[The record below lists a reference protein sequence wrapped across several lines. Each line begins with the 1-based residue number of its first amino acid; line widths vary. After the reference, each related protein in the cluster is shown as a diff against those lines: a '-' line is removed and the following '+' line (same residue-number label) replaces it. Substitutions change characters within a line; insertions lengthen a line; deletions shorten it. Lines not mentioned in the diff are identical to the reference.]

1 MTTDAF
7 SDLLD
12 DVVRAVDEDL
22 ARDSGCPD
30 LAAVVAR
37 AHELDP
43 LRVSAEAV
51 AEVAQWAPVVSIQQ
65 GHRRR
70 RTRDDV
76 ELLAVIE
83 GVRAHVEE
91 DVAQRLHTP
100 PQLHARMPSPP
111 RARRVWALVLA
122 AAAVLVVVGASVLQ
136 GGRLRFEA
144 DEGARNEAALIGPAP
159 SSEASEAASRAREA
173 DALDTVVQPEPAV
186 EPEPAPAS
194 EQAPTIEQAPTPTV
208 EPEPTPTAAAEPRA
222 RAPKRAEPTLEEL
235 DAAAHAAWRA
245 GDLPEAERLF
255 RRLAK
260 RAGKDRLGDLAYGD
274 LFTLARQTSA
284 PTKEAALWREYL
296 ARFPKGRFADD
307 ARAGLCRR
315 TSGAAQIE
323 CWQQYLD
330 DMPSGAHRAQAERAV
345 GAAGSSP

>member
-7 SDLLD
+7 SDLLG

-22 ARDSGCPD
+22 ARDPGGPD

-43 LRVSAEAV
+43 QRVPAEAV

-91 DVAQRLHTP
+91 DVAQRLRTP
-100 PQLHARMPSPP
+100 PRLHARQPSPP

-122 AAAVLVVVGASVLQ
+122 AAAVLVVVGASLLQ
-136 GGRLRFEA
+136 GGRLRFEQ

-159 SSEASEAASRAREA
+159 SSEASEAASRPRPP
-173 DALDTVVQPEPAV
+173 DAQ
-186 EPEPAPAS
+186 PEPAPA
-194 EQAPTIEQAPTPTV
+194 I
-208 EPEPTPTAAAEPRA
+208 EPTPTIEPTPAIEPTPTPAAAEPRA
-222 RAPKRAEPTLEEL
+222 RATKRVEPTLDEL

-255 RRLAK
+255 RKLAK

-274 LFTLARQTSA
+274 LFTLARQTGA
-284 PTKEAALWREYL
+284 PAKEAALWREYL

-315 TSGAAQIE
+315 AAGAAQLE

-330 DMPSGAHRAQAERAV
+330 ELPSGAHRVQAGRAV
-345 GAAGSSP
+345 GAAGGSP

>member
-7 SDLLD
+7 SNLLD

-43 LRVSAEAV
+43 QRVSAEAV

-91 DVAQRLHTP
+91 DVAQRLRTP
-100 PQLHARMPSPP
+100 PQLTARMPSPP

-144 DEGARNEAALIGPAP
+144 DEGARNEAALIGPTP
-159 SSEASEAASRAREA
+159 SSEASEAASRARQP
-173 DALDTVVQPEPAV
+173 DAPHATVQPEPA
-186 EPEPAPAS
+186 PAPA
-194 EQAPTIEQAPTPTV
+194 IEQAPAI
-208 EPEPTPTAAAEPRA
+208 EPTPTPTEAAEPRA
-222 RAPKRAEPTLEEL
+222 RTPKRTEPTLDEL

-284 PTKEAALWREYL
+284 PAKESALWREYL

-315 TSGAAQIE
+315 ASGAAQVE

-330 DMPSGAHRAQAERAV
+330 DLPSGAHRTQAERAV
-345 GAAGSSP
+345 GAAGGTP

>member
-1 MTTDAF
+1 MTTDPF
-7 SDLLD
+7 QGLLD

-22 ARDSGCPD
+22 VADPGGPD
-30 LAAVVAR
+30 FAAMLAR

-43 LRVSAEAV
+43 QRVPAESVAEA
-51 AEVAQWAPVVSIQQ
+51 AQWAPVVSIQQ
-65 GHRRR
+65 GRRRR

-91 DVAQRLHTP
+91 DVAQRLHVP
-100 PQLHARMPSPP
+100 PPLPAPAPSQPPSQLG
-111 RARRVWALVLA
+111 ARRVWALVLA
-122 AAAVLVVVGASVLQ
+122 AAAVLVVVGASMLQ
-136 GGRLRFEA
+136 AGRGRLEE
-144 DEGARNEAALIGPAP
+144 DERARNEAALVGP
-159 SSEASEAASRAREA
+159 SSEASEAAEA
-173 DALDTVVQPEPAV
+173 PHRSEAAVAPTEELEPAPT
-186 EPEPAPAS
+186 EELEPAPAV
-194 EQAPTIEQAPTPTV
+194 EA
-208 EPEPTPTAAAEPRA
+208 EPEPTPARA
-222 RAPKRAEPTLEEL
+222 RAPKRPEPTLEEL

-274 LFTLARQTSA
+274 LFTLARQTDA
-284 PTKEAALWREYL
+284 PAKEAALWREYL
-296 ARFPKGRFADD
+296 ARFPRGRFADD

-315 TSGAAQIE
+315 AAGASQTE
-323 CWQQYLD
+323 CWQRYLD

-345 GAAGSSP
+345 GSAGSTP

>member
-22 ARDSGCPD
+22 ARDAGCPD

-43 LRVSAEAV
+43 QRVSAEAV

-100 PQLHARMPSPP
+100 PQLHARRPSPP

-173 DALDTVVQPEPAV
+173 DAPDAAV
-186 EPEPAPAS
+186 LPEPAPA
-194 EQAPTIEQAPTPTV
+194 IEQGPAI
-208 EPEPTPTAAAEPRA
+208 EPEPTPTAEPTPIDTAEPRA
-222 RAPKRAEPTLEEL
+222 RTPKRAEPTLEEL

-315 TSGAAQIE
+315 ASGAAQVE

-330 DMPSGAHRAQAERAV
+330 DMPSGAHRSQAERAV
-345 GAAGSSP
+345 GAAGGSP